1 MKLRP
6 KRGRI
11 FLPHSRPLFWGL
23 SMTWSA
29 EMIERITPC
38 TSVLPHGW
46 GLVTSE
52 QTEDGSRSFRA
63 YSIKEP
69 IRLIKCCSL
78 RTQDRQAVLDELSE
92 GAVNGDEEEGFVAQ
106 EQ

>member
-1 MKLRP
+1 
-6 KRGRI
+6 
-11 FLPHSRPLFWGL
+11 
-23 SMTWSA
+23 MTWSA

-46 GLVTSE
+46 VLVTSG

-63 YSIKEP
+63 YSIREP

-78 RTQDRQAVLDELSE
+78 RTQNRQAGVDGSRESAVSRDGKE
-92 GAVNGDEEEGFVAQ
+92 GATAEGEVRNIF
-106 EQ
+106 